1 MKSLWG
7 QGNKYLR
14 VKRNT
19 VDISPKMA
27 RILLLSTIILIG
39 IIFIASDVGLWNIWS
54 AQKQLKNLQA
64 QISEYERNNEY
75 LTEEIEKLE
84 SDPFAIEKV
93 AREKYGYLRPG
104 ERVYRIILLQADGKK
119 RGLLGP
125 TLDMYNGKL

>member
-1 MKSLWG
+1 
-7 QGNKYLR
+7 
-14 VKRNT
+14 
-19 VDISPKMA
+19 MA

-125 TLDMYNGKL
+125 TLDTYNGKL